1 MKKLAV
7 AVVATVLSSVALAH
21 NCPNEMKAI
30 DARLPSAQLSAENM
44 NKLKELRAKGEQ
56 MHKDGKH
63 AESMA
68 ALTEAKKL
76 LGM

>member
-7 AVVATVLSSVALAH
+7 AVVATLLSSVALAH

-30 DARLPSAQLSAENM
+30 DAKLPSAQLSAENM
-44 NKLKELRAKGEQ
+44 TKLKELRAKGEQ

-68 ALTEAKKL
+68 ALAEAKKL